1 MEAPVE
7 EERPRPPQPMPPPS
21 PAFVV
26 VLAGCLFGISLA
38 ILVSF
43 TEEVPE
49 VYMVSQYGRKRVDE
63 RRY

>member
-1 MEAPVE
+1 
-7 EERPRPPQPMPPPS
+7 MPPPS

-43 TEEVPE
+43 TEDVPE